1 MTHVAVRQVVDRV
14 DNVERVGDRSVQV
27 SRGSRGVCRVLGV
40 DEVEARGRLRGGL
53 ALGTLV
59 RDDVVTGSR
68 GRGRRTRAVPAR
80 GRGDGV
86 LRVGNGLEALGQNLL
101 SDGKDTVLPVDCK
114 VRESL
119 DIHERWT
126 LTEALATKSVIE
138 ITLLSWASTNA
149 STHAPVASFWI

>member
-1 MTHVAVRQVVDRV
+1 MNRV

-27 SRGSRGVCRVLGV
+27 SRGSRGVCGVLGV
-40 DEVEARGRLRGGL
+40 DEVEAGGRLGGGL

-68 GRGRRTRAVPAR
+68 GRGRRARAMPAG
-80 GRGDGV
+80 GRSDGV
-86 LRVGNGLEALGQNLL
+86 LGVGDGLEAVGQNLFR
-101 SDGKDTVLPVDCK
+101 DGKDTVLPVNCR

-119 DIHERWT
+119 DIQERWI

-138 ITLLSWASTNA
+138 TTLLLWASTNA
-149 STHAPVASFWI
+149 STHAPVASF